1 MQTPPPPPPRAERLE
16 RLSGTRAAPLDA
28 LVVGGGITGAG
39 VALDL
44 AARGLSVALVEQHD
58 FAGHTSS
65 ASSRLIHGGL
75 RYLEQ
80 FAFGL
85 VRESCLERAWLLR
98 HAAGLVWPEEFAFPL
113 EAGGRVG
120 RLRLAAGLGL
130 YTLLSLPRP
139 LGLPRL
145 IGRRNLE
152 RRLPGL
158 KRAPAR
164 AAIGA
169 GLYLDGA
176 TDDSRLCL
184 AVVRSAEQLG
194 ALCLSRVRFEGLERS
209 SDGLRAHL
217 VDLLE
222 PGRGLEVEAR
232 RLVLCGGPFSDG
244 LRAQAGLAGRWI
256 AATRGIHV
264 VLERDRFPTQGA
276 FIFTSKLDG
285 RAMFVIPWANRTIL
299 GTTDVDAAPGSD
311 VAASA
316 AEVDYLLESANQLCP
331 GAALG
336 RSDVVS
342 TWAGLR
348 PLLHADGSPSARSR
362 EERLE
367 VDGPIYTLAG
377 GKLTAFRAM
386 AEPLGARLAR
396 DLGRGDP
403 SRRSPTRGLSLWGA
417 LDRQVDLPAWSRWPG
432 LDGQPP
438 VEEQL
443 WGWALERRYARLAP
457 LVRQRAASSQALDA
471 ETRAAEIDWAVEQ
484 EHCLSAEDFLVR
496 RTDLGYAPLAELD
509 RCLPQ
514 VFARLSAALGWG
526 PAELAREHEAV
537 GALLERLHGWRN
549 GRGPGA

>member
-1 MQTPPPPPPRAERLE
+1 MQTPPPPLRRSERLE
-16 RLSGTRAAPLDA
+16 RLAETPGAPLDA

-58 FAGHTSS
+58 FAAHTSS

-85 VRESCLERAWLLR
+85 VRESCLERAWLLE
-98 HAAGLVWPEEFAFPL
+98 HAAGLVWPEQFAFPL

-120 RLRLAAGLGL
+120 RLRLAAGLAL

-139 LGLPRL
+139 LGLPTL
-145 IGRRNLE
+145 IGRRALE
-152 RRLPGL
+152 RRMPGL
-158 KRAPAR
+158 AQAPAG

-184 AVVRSAEQLG
+184 AVVRSAEALG
-194 ALCLSRVRFEGLERS
+194 ALCLSRLRFEGLERG
-209 SDGLRAHL
+209 SDRVRARL
-217 VDLLE
+217 TGALDTRESLQ
-222 PGRGLEVEAR
+222 VEAR

-244 LRAQAGLAGRWI
+244 LRQQAGLGGRWI
-256 AATRGIHV
+256 NATRGVHV
-264 VLERDRFPTQGA
+264 VLERGRFPTQGA

-299 GTTDVDAAPGSD
+299 GTTDVDASPEAEI
-311 VAASA
+311 AASG
-316 AEVDYLLESANQLCP
+316 AEVDYLLESANRLCP
-331 GAALG
+331 GLGLG
-336 RSDVVS
+336 RPDVLS

-348 PLLHADGSPSARSR
+348 PLLRADGSPSSRSR

-367 VDGPIYTLAG
+367 VEGPIYTLAG

-396 DLGRGDP
+396 DLGRGNP
-403 SRRSPTRGLSLWGA
+403 SRRSPTLGLRLWGA
-417 LDRQVDLPAWSRWPG
+417 LDRPARLPDWSRWPG
-432 LDGQPP
+432 LDGPP
-438 VEEQL
+438 PDGERL
-443 WGWALERRYARLAP
+443 WGWALERRYGRFAP
-457 LVRQRAASSQALDA
+457 LVRQRAGDSAALDA
-471 ETRAAEIDWAVEQ
+471 ETRAGEIRWAVEQ
-484 EHCLSAEDFLVR
+484 EHCLTAEDFLVR
-496 RTDLGYAPLAELD
+496 RTDLGYASLGQLD
-509 RCLPQ
+509 ACLPQ
-514 VFARLSAALGWG
+514 VFAELSTALGWG
-526 PAELAREHEAV
+526 AAELSREHEAV
-537 GALLERLHGWRN
+537 GALLERLHGWRTRREPA
-549 GRGPGA
+549 G